1 MRYFLYFII
10 TSFFF
15 IEGKSQQ
22 TKNYYVSV
30 DKYVMTLG
38 DLKDK
43 NVASIADTLTQNFD
57 TKENKARA
65 IFCWI
70 ANNIALDPKTARS
83 NDNKNTDPVIVIQT
97 RKTSPIGFAT
107 LFQEMASTA
116 NIRCLI
122 VNGYSKNS
130 TENINTIE
138 DEPNHSWNV
147 VQLGTSPNEWYYV
160 DAAKASGNLDNK
172 KTVFTKSFNPEYFFS
187 NKYIFNQDHYPQ
199 NKSWLLGE
207 GPTSLKEFYSLPL
220 IEKGAYQFDIVK
232 INPSTGY
239 ITTKIN
245 IPFKFNY
252 QINNNNA
259 ISTIEVVFGEG
270 TKETKPERINFLTDG
285 NEISFS
291 YKFKKENTF
300 PFKIIVNGSYFI
312 SYLIETSE

>member
-1 MRYFLYFII
+1 MRYLLYFII
-10 TSFFF
+10 ASLFS
-15 IEGKSQQ
+15 IKGKSQQ
-22 TKNYYVSV
+22 TENTYLSVDNYVS
-30 DKYVMTLG
+30 TLG

-43 NVASIADTLTQNFD
+43 NVASIADTLTQLFES
-57 TKENKARA
+57 KENKARA

-70 ANNIALDPKTARS
+70 ANNIALDPKLTRS
-83 NDNKNTDPVIVIQT
+83 NDDKNTDPVIVIQA

-107 LFQEMASTA
+107 LFQEMASIA

-122 VNGYSKNS
+122 VNGYIKNS
-130 TENINTIE
+130 TENINNIE

-172 KTVFTKSFNPEYFFS
+172 KNVFTKIFKPEYFFS

-207 GPTSLKEFYSLPL
+207 GPKSLKEFYALPL
-220 IEKGAYQFDIVK
+220 IEKGAYQFGVVK
-232 INPSTGY
+232 TNPSTGY

-245 IPFKFNY
+245 TAFKFNF
-252 QINNNNA
+252 QLNNNT
-259 ISTIEVVFGEG
+259 ISNVEVVFGEAA
-270 TKETKPERINFLTDG
+270 KETKPERINFLANG
-285 NEISFS
+285 NELSFS
-291 YKFKKENTF
+291 YKFKKEDTF
-300 PFKIIVNGSYFI
+300 PFRIIVNGINFI